1 MKPQLVVIAGPNG
14 AGKSTFYKAFLARM
28 DLPYL
33 NADDVEAETGLDS
46 IEAARLL
53 DTMRAQMIDD
63 EMGFITETVFSD
75 PYGSKLDM
83 IRSAVEAGYDVVLI
97 YIGLASP
104 ELSERRVDQRIAK
117 GGHDVP
123 RDRLASRYER
133 SLANLKEALA
143 FVPTVKL
150 YDNSLADEPF
160 RPVATFQNGA
170 ITSRM
175 KGRMPGWAR
184 GLVPTGRGKR

>member
-53 DTMRAQMIDD
+53 DTMRAQLIDD
-63 EMGFITETVFSD
+63 KMGFITETVFSD

-83 IRSAVEAGYDVVLI
+83 IRSAVEAGYEVVLV

-104 ELSERRVDQRIAK
+104 ALSERRVEQRIAK

-133 SLANLKEALA
+133 SLANLKEAIA
-143 FVPTVKL
+143 FVPNVKL

-160 RPVATFQNGA
+160 RLVATFQNGA
-170 ITSRM
+170 LTSRM
-175 KGRMPGWAR
+175 KGRLPGWAR
-184 GLVPTGRGKR
+184 DVVPSGRGKR

>member
-28 DLPYL
+28 ELPYL
-33 NADDVEAETGLDS
+33 NADQVEAETGLDS
-46 IEAARLL
+46 IEAARFL
-53 DTMRAQMIDD
+53 DGMRAHMIEDGV
-63 EMGFITETVFSD
+63 GFITETVFSD
-75 PYGSKLDM
+75 PYGSKLEM
-83 IRSAVEAGYDVVLI
+83 IRSAVEAGYDVVLV

-104 ELSERRVDQRIAK
+104 ELSGRRVDQRVER

-133 SLANLKEALA
+133 SLANLKEAIT
-143 FVPTVKL
+143 FVPVVKL

-160 RPVATFQNGA
+160 RQVATFQNGA
-170 ITSRM
+170 ITTRM
-175 KGRMPGWAR
+175 KGRLPGWAR
-184 GLVPTGRGKR
+184 GIVPSGRGKR

>member
-14 AGKSTFYKAFLARM
+14 AGKSTFYQAFLARM

-33 NADDVEAETGLDS
+33 NADNVEAETGLDS

-53 DTMRAQMIDD
+53 DTMRAQLIDD
-63 EMGFITETVFSD
+63 GMGFITETVFSD

-83 IRSAVEAGYDVVLI
+83 IRSAVEAGYDVVLV
-97 YIGLASP
+97 YIGLMSP

-133 SLANLKEALA
+133 SLKNLQEAIA
-143 FVPTVKL
+143 FVPVVKL

-170 ITSRM
+170 ITTRM
-175 KGRMPGWAR
+175 KGRLPGWAR
-184 GLVPTGRGKR
+184 GIVPSGRGKR